1 MNTGWTGAGGW
12 AGGDAVITTDTRS
25 GVVVGPDVVGLT
37 VVVGLGVVVVVG
49 LIVVVV
55 VVVTM
60 SGNTGPGGCWFHLRH
75 LTCIV
80 L

>member
-12 AGGDAVITTDTRS
+12 AAGDAVITTDTRS
-25 GVVVGPDVVGLT
+25 GVVVGPDDVGLA

-49 LIVVVV
+49 LTVV

-75 LTCIV
+75 LTWMV

>member
-25 GVVVGPDVVGLT
+25 GVVVGPDVVGLA

-49 LIVVVV
+49 LI

-75 LTCIV
+75 LTWMV
-80 L
+80 LRGH

>member
-25 GVVVGPDVVGLT
+25 GVVVGPDDVGLA
-37 VVVGLGVVVVVG
+37 VVVGLGVVVVGGG
-49 LIVVVV
+49 LGVV

-75 LTCIV
+75 LTWMV

>member
-25 GVVVGPDVVGLT
+25 GVVVGPDVVGLA
-37 VVVGLGVVVVVG
+37 VVIGLAVVVVVVG
-49 LIVVVV
+49 LIVV